1 MSQTINIEEQKS
13 NFERFLIKFNK
24 VLNFKIEF

>member
-1 MSQTINIEEQKS
+1 MSQTVNIEEQKS

-24 VLNFKIEF
+24 VLNFKI